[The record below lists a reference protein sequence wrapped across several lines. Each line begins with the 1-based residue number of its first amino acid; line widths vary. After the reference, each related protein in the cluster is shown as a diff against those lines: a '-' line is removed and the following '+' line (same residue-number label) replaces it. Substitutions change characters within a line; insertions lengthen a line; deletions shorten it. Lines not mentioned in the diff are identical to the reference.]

1 MADKKFKYVPFVTEV
16 MTARYPKLSEPDT
29 KGEYADGKYKTE
41 ATADEDYTERFQEE
55 IQKVADA
62 HFAGK
67 RNVHLPWKETKEG
80 AIAFNFK
87 SPKKKPQLTDAKG
100 RALAPKY
107 LSKADA
113 ESETVNPAYRVI
125 RGGSLLR
132 IAGVIAA
139 WEKGAKRGVSL
150 WPDAVRVIKLSEG
163 FDANAAFGAAEDG
176 FDADE
181 YEPNTS
187 FDDADNSADNDAGTD
202 DVADK
207 STGGDDSAFTL

>member
-16 MTARYPKLSEPDT
+16 VTARYPKLSEPDT

-41 ATADEDYTERFQEE
+41 ATADEDYTERFQEM
-55 IQKVADA
+55 IQKVADTY
-62 HFAGK
+62 FAGK
-67 RNVHLPWKETKEG
+67 KNVHLPWKETKEG

-100 RALAPKY
+100 KALKQG
-107 LSKADA
+107 
-113 ESETVNPAYRVI
+113 TII
-125 RGGSLLR
+125 RGGSLIR

-187 FDDADNSADNDAGTD
+187 FGDDEASEDTAGDDEAPAGDDAF
-202 DVADK
+202 K
-207 STGGDDSAFTL
+207 L

>member
-41 ATADEDYTERFQEE
+41 ATADEAYTETFQEA
-55 IQKVADA
+55 IQAVADEY
-62 HFAGK
+62 FAGK
-67 RNVHLPWKETKEG
+67 KNVHLPWKETKEG

-87 SPKKKPQLTDAKG
+87 SPKKKPMLTDSKG
-100 RALAPKY
+100 KPLKQG
-107 LSKADA
+107 
-113 ESETVNPAYRVI
+113 TVV
-125 RGGSLLR
+125 RGGSLIR

-150 WPDAVRVIKLSEG
+150 WPDAVRVLKLSEG

-181 YEPNTS
+181 YEPTAFGDEEGTDETADTS
-187 FDDADNSADNDAGTD
+187 GDDEAPAGDDAF
-202 DVADK
+202 K
-207 STGGDDSAFTL
+207 L

>member
-1 MADKKFKYVPFVTEV
+1 MADKKFKYAPFVTNV

-41 ATADEDYTERFQEE
+41 ATADEAYTEQFQEQ
-55 IQKVADA
+55 IQAYADTY
-62 HFAGK
+62 FAGK
-67 RNVHLPWKETKEG
+67 KGVHLPFKETKEG

-100 RALAPKY
+100 KALK
-107 LSKADA
+107 
-113 ESETVNPAYRVI
+113 EGTVI
-125 RGGSLLR
+125 RGGSLIR
-132 IAGVIAA
+132 IAGVLAG

-181 YEPNTS
+181 YEPTS
-187 FDDADNSADNDAGTD
+187 FSNEEGNS
-202 DVADK
+202 DVADT
-207 STGGDDSAFTL
+207 SGDEGSDDAFSL

>member
-41 ATADEDYTERFQEE
+41 ATADESYTEAFQEK
-55 IQKVADA
+55 IQAVADEA
-62 HFAGK
+62 FPGK
-67 RNVHLPWKETKEG
+67 KNVHLPWKETKEG

-100 RALAPKY
+100 KALK
-107 LSKADA
+107 LG
-113 ESETVNPAYRVI
+113 TTI

-139 WEKGAKRGVSL
+139 WEKGSKRGVSL

-187 FDDADNSADNDAGTD
+187 FDDEADSSDEDAGED
-202 DVADK
+202 A
-207 STGGDDSAFTL
+207 SQGDDAFKL

>member
-1 MADKKFKYVPFVTEV
+1 MADKKFKYIPFVTNV

-41 ATADEDYTERFQEE
+41 ATADEAYTEEFQEI
-55 IQKVADA
+55 IQKVAEDS
-62 HFAGK
+62 FPGK
-67 RNVHLPWKETKEG
+67 KNIHLPWKETKEG
-80 AIAFNFK
+80 SIAFNFK

-100 RALAPKY
+100 KALK
-107 LSKADA
+107 LGI
-113 ESETVNPAYRVI
+113 TV
-125 RGGSLLR
+125 RGGSLIR

-176 FDADE
+176 FDADD
-181 YEPNTS
+181 YEANTS
-187 FDDADNSADNDAGTD
+187 FGDEGNSDAADNSGDEGNDAF
-202 DVADK
+202 
-207 STGGDDSAFTL
+207 SL

>member
-87 SPKKKPQLTDAKG
+87 SPKKKPQLSDAKG
-100 RALAPKY
+100 KALK
-107 LSKADA
+107 
-113 ESETVNPAYRVI
+113 EGTII

-187 FDDADNSADNDAGTD
+187 FDDADNSAANDAGTD
-202 DVADK
+202 DVADNT
-207 STGGDDSAFTL
+207 TGGDDSAFTL

>member
-41 ATADEDYTERFQEE
+41 ATADEAYTETLQEKCQE
-55 IQKVADA
+55 VADTY
-62 HFAGK
+62 FAGK
-67 RNVHLPWKETKEG
+67 KNVHLPWKETKEG

-87 SPKKKPQLTDAKG
+87 SPKKKPQLTDSKG
-100 RALAPKY
+100 KALKQG
-107 LSKADA
+107 
-113 ESETVNPAYRVI
+113 TTI
-125 RGGSLLR
+125 RGGSLIR

-139 WEKGAKRGVSL
+139 WEKGTKRGVSL

-163 FDANAAFGAAEDG
+163 FDANAAFGAGEDG

-181 YEPNTS
+181 YEPTK
-187 FDDADNSADNDAGTD
+187 FDEEGTTDEAADNSDEADGAE
-202 DVADK
+202 
-207 STGGDDSAFTL
+207 GGDGSAFSL

>member
-16 MTARYPKLSEPDT
+16 VTARYPKLSEPDT

-41 ATADEDYTERFQEE
+41 ATAEAPYTKRFREQ
-55 IQKVADA
+55 IQTVVDK
-62 HFAGK
+62 
-67 RNVHLPWKETKEG
+67 HLPWKETKEG

-100 RALAPKY
+100 KALKQG
-107 LSKADA
+107 
-113 ESETVNPAYRVI
+113 TVI
-125 RGGSLLR
+125 RGGSLIR

-187 FDDADNSADNDAGTD
+187 FGDGEDSDTSADDADTHA
-202 DVADK
+202 
-207 STGGDDSAFTL
+207 GDDAFTL

>member
-1 MADKKFKYVPFVTEV
+1 MADKKFKYVPFVTEII
-16 MTARYPKLSEPDT
+16 TARYPKLSEPDT

-41 ATADEDYTERFQEE
+41 ATADEDYTERFQET
-55 IQKVADA
+55 IQAVADTY
-62 HFAGK
+62 FAGK
-67 RNVHLPWKETKEG
+67 KNVHLPWKETKEG

-100 RALAPKY
+100 KALKQG
-107 LSKADA
+107 
-113 ESETVNPAYRVI
+113 TVI
-125 RGGSLLR
+125 RGGSLIR

-187 FDDADNSADNDAGTD
+187 FGDDDASDTPADDGETPA
-202 DVADK
+202 
-207 STGGDDSAFTL
+207 GDDAYSL

>member
-41 ATADEDYTERFQEE
+41 ATADEAYTETFQEA
-55 IQKVADA
+55 IQAVADEY
-62 HFAGK
+62 FAGK
-67 RNVHLPWKETKEG
+67 KNVHLPWKETKEG

-87 SPKKKPQLTDAKG
+87 SPKKKPMLTDSKG
-100 RALAPKY
+100 KPLKQG
-107 LSKADA
+107 
-113 ESETVNPAYRVI
+113 TVV
-125 RGGSLLR
+125 RGGSLIR

-150 WPDAVRVIKLSEG
+150 WPDAVRVLKLSEG

-181 YEPNTS
+181 YEPTAFGDEEGTDEAADTS
-187 FDDADNSADNDAGTD
+187 GDDEAPAGDDAF
-202 DVADK
+202 K
-207 STGGDDSAFTL
+207 L

>member
-41 ATADEDYTERFQEE
+41 ATADEAYTETLQEK
-55 IQKVADA
+55 IQEVVETN
-62 HFAGK
+62 FAGK
-67 RNVHLPWKETKEG
+67 KNVHVPWKETKEG

-100 RALAPKY
+100 KAL
-107 LSKADA
+107 KAG
-113 ESETVNPAYRVI
+113 TII
-125 RGGSLLR
+125 RGGSLIR

-187 FDDADNSADNDAGTD
+187 FDDNGSEDAVDGDEADVSE
-202 DVADK
+202 
-207 STGGDDSAFTL
+207 GDDAFKL

>member
-87 SPKKKPQLTDAKG
+87 SPKKKPQLSDAKG
-100 RALAPKY
+100 KALK
-107 LSKADA
+107 
-113 ESETVNPAYRVI
+113 EGTII

-187 FDDADNSADNDAGTD
+187 FEDADNSADNDAAHRRRG
-202 DVADK
+202 
-207 STGGDDSAFTL
+207 